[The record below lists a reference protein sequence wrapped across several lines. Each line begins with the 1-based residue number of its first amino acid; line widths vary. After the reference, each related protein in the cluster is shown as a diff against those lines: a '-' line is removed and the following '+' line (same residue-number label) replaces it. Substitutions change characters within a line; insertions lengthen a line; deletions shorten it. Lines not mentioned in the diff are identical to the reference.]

1 MSIFHKH
8 DYVYCGIAYS
18 DLNTFSV
25 YYCKKCK
32 AIKTKKIESL
42 VFDGE
47 IRRAQLKYPTLTELV
62 DMAIRYH
69 AEDKS

>member
-8 DYVYCGIAYS
+8 EYIYCGMAYS
-18 DLNTFSV
+18 DCCTLSV

-62 DMAIRYH
+62 DAVIRSY
-69 AEDKS
+69 AENKS